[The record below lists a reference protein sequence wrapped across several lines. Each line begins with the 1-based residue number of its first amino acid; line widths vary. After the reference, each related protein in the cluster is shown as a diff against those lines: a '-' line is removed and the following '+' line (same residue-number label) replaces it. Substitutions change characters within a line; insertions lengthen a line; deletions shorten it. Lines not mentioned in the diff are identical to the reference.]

1 MKFITLKAQ
10 DVGVIKQLS
19 ENTTILLRFYANWCG
34 WCNAMKHQWN
44 QLQESPLL
52 KDIDGIIIDADI
64 SGINNLNHPIK
75 EVMKGEG
82 IPVVFY
88 INNKEIVKYTGPRQT
103 EPIAEFYIKNLYS
116 SEPVNSIKAREQQAR
131 EQQAREQQA
140 REQKA
145 REQQAR
151 EQQAREQQAREQQA
165 REQQAREQQ
174 AREQQHKPVSK
185 ENIQNRLRFNDNGNR
200 DSLDLKEEHDY
211 YNSLENQFDK
221 QEIEKAYRLI
231 KRYENF
237 QDRLRK
243 IKEIPHKY
251 NNSVNESINSRPSNR
266 TKKLSSINHSQ
277 HITKNSNTKTNTST
291 RYVKPTEG
299 TCNVCLPDK
308 SGSNIYNRLKYNQSV
323 FGNMQHNTDIYTP
336 KPKFKQY
343 IKRNQFIDMRWGL

>member
-116 SEPVNSIKAREQQAR
+116 SEPVNSIKAREQQ
-131 EQQAREQQA
+131 
-140 REQKA
+140 A